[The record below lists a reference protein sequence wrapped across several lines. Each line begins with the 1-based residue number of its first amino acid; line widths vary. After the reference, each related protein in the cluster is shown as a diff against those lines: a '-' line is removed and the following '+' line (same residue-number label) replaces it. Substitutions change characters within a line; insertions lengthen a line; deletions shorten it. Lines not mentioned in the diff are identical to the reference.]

1 MKQCVNCGKELSY
14 DHKFCSKA
22 CETEYK
28 EKQYIIDWQN
38 GDISGTT
45 GTNQLSKVIRR
56 YLLKKNNYKCEL
68 CGWGKQ
74 NPFTLTYPLEIH
86 HLDGDPKNNKEE
98 NLQVICPNCHSLTK
112 DYRGAKTKGTGRQTG
127 YDGRAEKTTYCIDCG
142 VPISQ
147 GATRCR
153 ACANKNRIQSVS
165 ISREELKHLIRTTP
179 FTTIGKLYN
188 VSDNAVR
195 KWCDKYNLPRKSA
208 DIKSYSDEEWDLV

>member
-1 MKQCVNCGKELSY
+1 MRQCVNCGKELSY
-14 DHKFCSKA
+14 DHQFCSKA
-22 CETEYK
+22 CEKEYRGI
-28 EKQYIIDWQN
+28 QYIIDWQN

-153 ACANKNRIQSVS
+153 ACANKNRVQSVS
-165 ISREELKHLIRTTP
+165 VSREELKHLIRTTP